1 MSTTA
6 NIAIKLF
13 TKIVYTIM
21 KMAIP
26 RIINASNVI
35 SRLITKINGLATFR
49 TGAIPRHITA
59 RSIAP
64 FVILRR
70 FAKMN

>member
-26 RIINASNVI
+26 RIISASNVI
-35 SRLITKINGLATFR
+35 SRLITKIN
-49 TGAIPRHITA
+49 
-59 RSIAP
+59 
-64 FVILRR
+64 
-70 FAKMN
+70 